1 MADAPHGVDDPVDD
15 PVDELSETEEF
26 DSLIGIVGDGVVGAA
41 GGLVGTALST
51 VVLLIAESL
60 GVFERSAFAL
70 LTELVGI
77 EELVPSIL
85 AGYLIFLAG
94 GMVPWPLLYVSLK
107 EYLPGRRDPV
117 IRTVVGVNPVDR
129 TTACGRS
136 GKDLQL
142 SVSAAR
148 SSGSRSGPAS
158 RWAFT
163 PASPA
168 SRSSATPS

>member
-77 EELVPSIL
+77 EELVPPIL

-117 IRTVVGVNPVDR
+117 SGAFFGFAIWTGFALGFYTGQSGLALVGYAVLTLLAHVVYGVGLGLVFEYFQSRP
-129 TTACGRS
+129 
-136 GKDLQL
+136 
-142 SVSAAR
+142 
-148 SSGSRSGPAS
+148 SSIV
-158 RWAFT
+158 
-163 PASPA
+163 
-168 SRSSATPS
+168 